1 MDALGSSIVFHS
13 LAPSCELC
21 PVNFAGGRRQNL
33 HRPPKISTIMS
44 PSIGIPE
51 IIPHHSCQL
60 SSEMAEDTSKAPS
73 PSSLSGSP
81 SATPINDSA
90 ATGYDP
96 NARWT
101 NYFNILTNRMTDDGK
116 NAFREDAYIRNEAAD
131 CKRCDDY
138 KDFLFKYSPIVR
150 FMSQNITGL
159 NGKLNEENVRCQR
172 CVTRVVMEQDGDG
185 NMVQRYK
192 RQGGGF
198 SPDHGILICANEIR
212 NRGHMED
219 TLAHE
224 MVHAYDHL
232 RFKVDWSDL
241 RHAACT
247 EVRLYYPKI
256 PGIRFEIAALTQKQ
270 TDSGVYVE
278 W

>member
-1 MDALGSSIVFHS
+1 M
-13 LAPSCELC
+13 
-21 PVNFAGGRRQNL
+21 Q
-33 HRPPKISTIMS
+33 STLIAS
-44 PSIGIPE
+44 KT
-51 IIPHHSCQL
+51 
-60 SSEMAEDTSKAPS
+60 MAEDTSKATTASS
-73 PSSLSGSP
+73 PSLAKDGS
-81 SATPINDSA
+81 S

-150 FMSQNITGL
+150 FMSQNITDL

-172 CVTRVVMEQDGDG
+172 CVTRVVEEKDETGEI
-185 NMVQRYK
+185 VKKFK

-198 SPDHGILICANEIR
+198 SPDHGILICANEMR

-247 EVRLYYPKI
+247 EV
-256 PGIRFEIAALTQKQ
+256 
-270 TDSGVYVE
+270 
-278 W
+278 